1 MTQACLLSNDLVYF
15 VAQTFHFFSVKGK
28 VETLSQPGCS
38 FEHIARWLTFCGAQ
52 PPFCNVSD
60 KLPSQAQTDPSQLGV
75 SVLYCANLNTLDDD
89 KLYHQL
95 YLLMYYHQFICNI
108 SPLSICSDLGL
119 MLGMSALKLF
129 MMANYVINS
138 VDNNKLPC
146 YTLPPTQHHS
156 FFRDLF
162 PFFKRSLRFFF
173 FKCQLGHTTR
183 PYLGFYNRK

>member
-95 YLLMYYHQFICNI
+95 YLLMYL
-108 SPLSICSDLGL
+108 P
-119 MLGMSALKLF
+119 SAESTVWL
-129 MMANYVINS
+129 NYWAAVK
-138 VDNNKLPC
+138 D
-146 YTLPPTQHHS
+146 Y
-156 FFRDLF
+156 
-162 PFFKRSLRFFF
+162 
-173 FKCQLGHTTR
+173 
-183 PYLGFYNRK
+183 